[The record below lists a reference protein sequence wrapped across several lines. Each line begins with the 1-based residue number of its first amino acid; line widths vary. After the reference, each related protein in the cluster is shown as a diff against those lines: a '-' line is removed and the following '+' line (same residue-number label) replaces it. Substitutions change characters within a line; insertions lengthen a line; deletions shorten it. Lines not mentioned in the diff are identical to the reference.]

1 MDRLTELQAEA
12 AKIIERAKAMLQAF
26 PAPDWGTEHNA
37 EWNAHMHRMSQID
50 AEIKTLT
57 GETSTATPAPS
68 GVSASLQ
75 IGGPVP
81 RGIVSVQAEADNI
94 PAVIADINQAFTEFK
109 ADHNKR
115 LATVEQQLDASA
127 LQAAAQQM
135 NGGAAQQD
143 AAPVLGPKALR
154 TYADFRAHFEPK
166 GVEASAQVSVTD
178 FLRGVAGM
186 KTSDAVMA
194 ALSVGT
200 NTAGGYSVPSQTMPQ
215 ILSALVP
222 ASSLLQAG
230 AGIVPMPEGAK
241 TVTTAVVDTIPT
253 AAWRLEAGQIAQ
265 SDPAFRGVL
274 AAPKSLAFMFKVS
287 RELLADGQGIEAA
300 LTVAIGQAFALA
312 LDVAGLRGSGTNP
325 EPLGIKN
332 TPGVT
337 LLTYASEAA
346 PAAYTPIL
354 RAWSALLGANVQR
367 PTAAIMAPRTLISL
381 ANLRDSNWQPLRKPE
396 MMADLPLI
404 ATPKIP
410 VNLKDGLPKPTGKES
425 EIYVGD
431 FSQMYFLMR
440 ESVSIQLLREAF
452 SDTGEIGFLCHVRA
466 DVVINR
472 PAAFAVVQNVPEDL
486 ASGLGVTVTPS

>member
-12 AKIIERAKAMLQAF
+12 AKIIERAKAMLQTF

-37 EWNAHMHRMSQID
+37 EWNAHMHRMNQID
-50 AEIKTLT
+50 AEIKSLT
-57 GETSTATPAPS
+57 GDTSSAALSPA

-75 IGGPVP
+75 VGGPVP
-81 RGIVSVQAEADNI
+81 RGIVSVQAEAPDI
-94 PAVIADINQAFTEFK
+94 SAVVAGVNAAFTEFK
-109 ADHNKR
+109 ADHNAR
-115 LATVEQQLDASA
+115 LAAVEQQLDASA
-127 LQAAAQQM
+127 LQGAAQQM
-135 NGGAAQQD
+135 NGSAAVQA
-143 AAPVLGPKALR
+143 AAPALGPKALR

-166 GVEASAQVSVTD
+166 GVEAGAQVGVTD

-200 NTAGGYSVPSQTMPQ
+200 NTAGGYSVPAQTMPQ

-230 AGIVPMPEGAK
+230 AGIVPMPDGAK
-241 TVTTAVVDTIPT
+241 TVTTAIVDTIPT
-253 AAWRLEAGQIAQ
+253 AAWRLEAGQIAE
-265 SDPAFRGVL
+265 SNPAFRGVV

-300 LTVAIGQAFALA
+300 LTVAIGQSFALA
-312 LDVAGLRGSGTNP
+312 LDRAGLRGSGTGA
-325 EPLGIKN
+325 EPLGIN
-332 TPGVT
+332 GTPGVT
-337 LLTYASEAA
+337 LLNYYALEAA
-346 PAAYTPIL
+346 PTAYTPIL
-354 RAWSALLGANVQR
+354 RAWGALLGANVQR

-381 ANLRDSNWQPLRKPE
+381 ANLRDNSWQPLRKPE
-396 MMADLPLI
+396 MIADLPLI
-404 ATPKIP
+404 ATPQIP
-410 VNLKDGLPKPTGKES
+410 VNLTNGIPKSTGKES

-440 ESVSIQLLREAF
+440 EAVSIQLLREAF
-452 SDTGEIGFLCHVRA
+452 SSTGEIGFLCHVRA

-472 PAAFAVVQNVPEDL
+472 PAAFAVVQGVPEDL
-486 ASGLGVTVTPS
+486 ASAVGATAP